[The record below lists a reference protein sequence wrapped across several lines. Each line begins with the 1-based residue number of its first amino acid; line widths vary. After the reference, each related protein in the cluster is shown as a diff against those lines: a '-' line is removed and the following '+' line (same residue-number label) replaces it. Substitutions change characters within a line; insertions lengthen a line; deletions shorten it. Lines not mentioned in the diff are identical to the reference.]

1 MNGYADLLA
10 IDKIQERDARRDAKL
25 SKIFMEEMG
34 INNNSDI
41 MEILK
46 MYSNEIII
54 PILNELNNNI
64 KILASCIDEDIYPTL
79 DSLEDKIDELE
90 ERVNAFEKFYPNKS
104 N

>member
-10 IDKIQERDARRDAKL
+10 IDEIQERDARRDAKL

-46 MYSNEIII
+46 LYTNEIIL
-54 PILNELNNNI
+54 PALNELFNNDQ
-64 KILASCIDEDIYPTL
+64 ILANSINEDIFPRL
-79 DSLEDKIDELE
+79 ESLEEQCDELE